1 MRVALTIVSTGAVLF
16 LLRVLIAL
24 VREGMRLPPSAVR
37 IHFAKF
43 NPSPGRG
50 QLRGQLIEMNLERG
64 RKVPAS
70 SAARKAI

>member
-1 MRVALTIVSTGAVLF
+1 MRVALTIVCTGAVLF

-24 VREGMRLPPSAVR
+24 VGEWISLPPSAVR

-43 NPSPGRG
+43 NPTRG
-50 QLRGQLIEMNLERG
+50 RGQLIEMNPERG

-70 SAARKAI
+70 SRARKAI